1 MDSTNSAEE
10 NKTTILQGNKYFKS
24 KTGVC
29 GMHKVWRIQNPS
41 ESHIIDVGE
50 EASKLSVKVTSS

>member
-10 NKTTILQGNKYFKS
+10 NKTTILQGNKYFKA

-29 GMHKVWRIQNPS
+29 GMHKVWWTQTPS